1 MLKIPF
7 YKMSGSG
14 NDFIIIDNREG
25 LYDGLKTSEFA
36 AAVCRRSI
44 SIGADGLIF
53 IENSDGSDFVWHFY
67 NSDGSAAEMCGN
79 GARCAARFAVLNG
92 IAGNSMAFETVAGI
106 ITAEVNG
113 STVKICLP
121 EPGEMKTGIKLS
133 VDDDNISL
141 CSINTGVPHAIIFVD
156 DVESVKVKELGRQ
169 IRFHEYFQPAGTN
182 VNFISIDSNNA
193 VNIRTYERGVED
205 ETYACGTG
213 SVAAALIAVA
223 MGKASSPVKVKT
235 RSSEILNVYVNEI
248 LPPFKEVYLEGGARV
263 VCEGEIWDEAY
274 TL

>member
-14 NDFIIIDNREG
+14 NDFIIIDNRSG
-25 LYDGLKTSEFA
+25 AYDKLRTPEFI

-53 IENSDGSDFVWHFY
+53 IEDSETCDFTWRFY

-92 IAGNSMAFETVAGI
+92 ITGEELSFETVAGI
-106 ITAEVNG
+106 ITAQVKGEV
-113 STVKICLP
+113 VKIRLSQ
-121 EPGEMKTGIKLS
+121 PGEMKTEINLDVDGEPLS
-133 VDDDNISL
+133 FSF
-141 CSINTGVPHAIIFVD
+141 INTGVPHAIIPVD
-156 DVESVKVKELGRQ
+156 DIETVQIKDLGSK

-182 VNFISIDSNNA
+182 VNFISIGGDNV

-205 ETYACGTG
+205 ETFACGTG
-213 SVAAALIAVA
+213 SVAAALVAVA
-223 MGKASSPVKVKT
+223 MGRVSSPVKVKT
-235 RSSEILNVYVNEI
+235 RGNEILTVYVNETS
-248 LPPFKEVYLEGGARV
+248 PPFKEVYLEGGARV
-263 VCEGEIWDEAY
+263 IYEGEIWDEAY
-274 TL
+274 TS